1 MVKIK
6 RTGERGLKFK
16 RESPE
21 RDAPA
26 EDKEMYDVSE
36 LKMGEKRGDATVRS
50 GDF

>member
-26 EDKEMYDVSE
+26 EDKEMYTYDVSE
-36 LKMGEKRGDATVRS
+36 FKKWEKRGGALL
-50 GDF
+50 

>member
-26 EDKEMYDVSE
+26 EEKEMYDVSE
-36 LKMGEKRGDATVRS
+36 FKKWEKRGGTLL
-50 GDF
+50 